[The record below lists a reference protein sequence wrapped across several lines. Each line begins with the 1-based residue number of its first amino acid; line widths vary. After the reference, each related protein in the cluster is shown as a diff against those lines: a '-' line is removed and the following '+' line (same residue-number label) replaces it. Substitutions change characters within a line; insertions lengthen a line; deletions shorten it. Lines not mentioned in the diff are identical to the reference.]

1 MLRYMERSTI
11 QYLKKKGWT
20 NAQIADFTGHHRDTI
35 AKVLKEE
42 VDKKPQSRS
51 RESAVAAYDAQIEQ
65 WLDKQIP
72 VRRML
77 EMARADQAHPY
88 AGGETAFYDYVRKF
102 RRQRQLAPA
111 NLALRF
117 EGMPGEFLQID
128 WGEVRDFPFT
138 KVGLQGQTR
147 YFFAARLKYSRFMHV
162 SFHTDMREETL
173 LRCLIACFTTIDG
186 VPWSVVTDN
195 MKTAVLGRTEG
206 NEPIWN
212 PAYQKLASEFHF
224 HPDVCAPASGNQK
237 GAVENLVKYV
247 KSNFLPGRSFHDERD
262 LEEQCASWLRQVN
275 GERPS
280 DATGELPADLLAQE
294 QPRFEALPPQAADY
308 GFFDSVVVSR
318 EGLVA
323 IETNRYS
330 VPAHLMGRVLTARIH
345 AHHID
350 LWVDQECVATHV
362 RRPPQHGRFIIPA
375 HFASVF
381 PTKPRG
387 RSMVYRDW
395 LIGLSAVAE
404 QYVAAICQKRRADM
418 HTQMIALYDL
428 AQASGQADFLAA
440 LELAAEQQMY
450 GAEYLRAILS
460 AETPRALDSL
470 PPNPLQALVP
480 TQAAVERPLAV
491 YEQYVANREQLDD
504 PSLTSVPDLV
514 GVRSASRAEAQ
525 A

>member
-42 VDKKPQSRS
+42 VDKKPQPRH
-51 RESAVAAYDAQIEQ
+51 RDSAVTAYCAQIEQ
-65 WLDKQIP
+65 WLAKQIP

-77 EMARADQAHPY
+77 EMVRADQAHPY
-88 AGGETAFYDYVRKF
+88 AGGETAFYDYVRKL
-102 RRQRQLAPA
+102 RRSRQLAPA

-117 EGMPGEFLQID
+117 EGMAGEFLQID

-138 KVGLQGQTR
+138 KVGMPGQTR
-147 YFFAARLKYSRFMHV
+147 YFFAARLKYSRFMSV

-173 LRCLIACFTTIDG
+173 LRCLIACFTTIGG

-247 KSNFLPGRSFHDERD
+247 KSNFLPGRSFHDEQD
-262 LEEQCASWLRQVN
+262 LGEQCAEWLRQVN

-294 QPRFEALPPQAADY
+294 QPRFEALPTQGADY
-308 GFFDSVVVSR
+308 GFFESVVVSR

-345 AHHID
+345 TDHID
-350 LWVDQECVATHV
+350 LWVDQQRVATHV
-362 RRPPQHGRFIIPA
+362 RRPPQHGRYITPA
-375 HFASVF
+375 HFEAVF

-404 QYVAAICQKRRADM
+404 QYVAALCHKRRADM
-418 HTQMIALYDL
+418 HPQMIALYDL
-428 AQASGQADFLAA
+428 AQEAGQADFLAA

-450 GAEYLRAILS
+450 GAEYLRAILR
-460 AETPRALDSL
+460 ADTPRALDSS
-470 PPNPLQALVP
+470 PPNPLQALAP

-491 YEQYVANREQLDD
+491 YEQYVANREHLD
-504 PSLTSVPDLV
+504 
-514 GVRSASRAEAQ
+514 GAEAR

>member
-42 VDKKPQSRS
+42 VDKKPQSRQ
-51 RESAVAAYDAQIEQ
+51 RTSAVAAYSARIEQ

-77 EMARADQAHPY
+77 EMACADQEQPY
-88 AGGETAFYDYVRKF
+88 TGGETAFYDYVRKL
-102 RRQRQLAPA
+102 RRKRQLAPA

-138 KVGLQGQTR
+138 KVGMQGQTR
-147 YFFAARLKYSRFMHV
+147 YFFAARLKYSRFMDV

-173 LRCLIACFTTIDG
+173 LRCLIACFTRIGG

-212 PAYQKLASEFHF
+212 PAYQKLATEFQF

-262 LEEQCASWLRQVN
+262 LEEQCSDWLRQVN
-275 GERPS
+275 SERPS

-294 QPRFEALPPQAADY
+294 HPRFASLPAQAADY

-345 AHHID
+345 ADHID
-350 LWVDQECVATHV
+350 LWVDQERVATHV
-362 RRPPQHGRFIIPA
+362 RRSPGHGRYIIPA

-395 LIGLSAVAE
+395 LISLSSVAE
-404 QYVAAICQKRRADM
+404 RYVAEICQKRRADM
-418 HTQMIALYDL
+418 HAQMIALYDL
-428 AQASGQADFLAA
+428 AQELGQADFLAA

-460 AETPRALDSL
+460 VETPLTPKE
-470 PPNPLQALVP
+470 PPPPPLRALVP

-491 YEQYVANREQLDD
+491 YEQYVANREQLEGA
-504 PSLTSVPDLV
+504 SLASVPDLV
-514 GVRSASRAEAQ
+514 GLRKANEARARA
-525 A
+525 